1 MKYDVKPLEAQMN
14 KTIDSYES
22 NLASIRASQANA
34 AVLNRVSFEYYG
46 SPTPIN
52 SMADIRVSDART
64 LVITPYDKSTLKAME
79 KAILTSDV
87 GITPTSD
94 GTVIRL
100 CFPQLTEERRRE
112 IAKQVEKMGEDAK
125 VAVRNLRRS
134 ANDDVKKQK
143 KDGVMTEDEVTAG
156 EKQQKKQQQKK
167 QQKKSVAI
175 KIHLATSQTKQVLA
189 EILKT
194 KAKLNNQAQSQNQ
207 IKK

>member
-1 MKYDVKPLEAQMN
+1 MKYNTKTLEGKMDKAI
-14 KTIDSYES
+14 TAYEN
-22 NLASIRASQANA
+22 NLADVRASQANA

-143 KDGVMTEDEVTAG
+143 KDGIMTEDEVTAG
-156 EKQQKKQQQKK
+156 EKSIQDVTDKFTKKIDELTAKK
-167 QQKKSVAI
+167 KKELMA
-175 KIHLATSQTKQVLA
+175 L
-189 EILKT
+189 
-194 KAKLNNQAQSQNQ
+194 
-207 IKK
+207 